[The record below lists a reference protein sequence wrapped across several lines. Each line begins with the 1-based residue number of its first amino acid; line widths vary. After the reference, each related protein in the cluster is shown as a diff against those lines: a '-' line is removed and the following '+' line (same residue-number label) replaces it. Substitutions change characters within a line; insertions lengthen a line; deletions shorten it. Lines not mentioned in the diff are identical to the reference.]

1 MPYLVPITICAI
13 LHLIV
18 LLMFIFMAEETLSK
32 KDLDKNR
39 KLKEKKDV
47 LELKMI
53 ITNRVNSVKPYLK
66 DLIHLSLHRQS
77 YDKSKKTRVIG
88 PFSKTVIYSFLSVFM
103 VFSRSLKCPLIPSFL
118 SCSIIKESMV
128 DLNLMPL
135 VRVGYQHS
143 QLVYKSSV
151 VLFN

>member
-77 YDKSKKTRVIG
+77 
-88 PFSKTVIYSFLSVFM
+88 
-103 VFSRSLKCPLIPSFL
+103 
-118 SCSIIKESMV
+118 
-128 DLNLMPL
+128 
-135 VRVGYQHS
+135 
-143 QLVYKSSV
+143 
-151 VLFN
+151 